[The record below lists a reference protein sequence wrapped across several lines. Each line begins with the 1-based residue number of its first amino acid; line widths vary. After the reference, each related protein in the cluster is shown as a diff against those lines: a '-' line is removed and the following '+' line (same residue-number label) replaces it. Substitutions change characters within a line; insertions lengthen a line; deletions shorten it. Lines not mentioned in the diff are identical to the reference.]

1 MSVELSNKIFN
12 EFVKYYLKNIKSY
25 IKDISH
31 DDVVE
36 YLMSAKIY
44 NITDYHRNKIARIS
58 QEFERERGV

>member
-31 DDVVE
+31 DDVVR
-36 YLMSAKIY
+36 KIL
-44 NITDYHRNKIARIS
+44 RVS
-58 QEFERERGV
+58 QTHVICECGRRFLINDNLIIETIG